1 MPARV
6 RSIEGFGLTAVEN
19 EMHQDKCVELA
30 REAAVACGERHD
42 YMPATDLLAETWQPH
57 RWVVDAMLLA
67 AGEAE
72 RDRDAYKA
80 GNTEL
85 LELLMKLHAGQ
96 HESILP
102 RVREILAGAGL
113 VNEDNTLN
121 WPALEARKPKPITW
135 EQAVNECVTDPEA
148 RARLLAME

>member
-1 MPARV
+1 MTDQLAGCLRRERNV
-6 RSIEGFGLTAVEN
+6 
-19 EMHQDKCVELA
+19 MHQDKCLELA
-30 REAAVACGERHD
+30 REAATWCAERHD
-42 YMPATDLLAETWQPH
+42 YMPPTELLAETWHPH

-72 RDRDAYKA
+72 KERDAFKA
-80 GNTEL
+80 GNTDL

-113 VNEDNTLN
+113 VDADNALN
-121 WPALEARKPKPITW
+121 WAALEARKPKQKTW
-135 EQAVNECVTDPEA
+135 AEAVSECVTDPEA
-148 RARLLAME
+148 RARLLAMDDAG

>member
-1 MPARV
+1 
-6 RSIEGFGLTAVEN
+6 
-19 EMHQDKCVELA
+19 MHQDRCVDLA

-67 AGEAE
+67 TDEAE

-121 WPALEARKPKPITW
+121 WAALEARKPKPITW
-135 EQAVNECVTDPEA
+135 AQAVNECVTDPEA